1 MSKTRPTTPTTRE
14 GSSARRDG
22 SIGLG
27 VRIVASVVIL
37 WHVVAV
43 FMAGLSVP
51 PSSPLASVIAQE
63 VPMQWYLDMLAMNR
77 GHHFFAPDP
86 PPGVLV
92 RYELVDREG
101 KTIAG
106 EFPDKKEYWPRL
118 RYHRHFMLAD
128 QATVGAANENDR
140 KAGTAIFLR
149 AYGRHLL
156 RVHNGQ
162 RVRVTRVIHRI
173 LDPPRFRPPEM
184 QNWSYTHPK
193 TYEVDLEVVVQ
204 RSEIE
209 REAPRVGQVPQNQFS
224 PNQRRPAGGWSSGVV
239 R

>member
-14 GSSARRDG
+14 GSAARRDG

-43 FMAGLSVP
+43 FMGGLSMP
-51 PSSPLASVIAQE
+51 PSSRLASIIVE
-63 VPMQWYLDMLAMNR
+63 NTMEWYLDGLGMNH
-77 GHHFFAPDP
+77 GYHFFAPDP

-92 RYELVDREG
+92 RYSLVDLEG
-101 KTIAG
+101 KTIEG
-106 EFPDKKEYWPRL
+106 VFPDKKEYWPRL

-128 QATVGAANENDR
+128 QATVDAPNESDR
-140 KAGTAIFLR
+140 KAGTAILLR

-173 LDPPRFRPPEM
+173 LDPPRYRPPEM
-184 QNWSYTHPK
+184 QNWSYTHPN
-193 TYEVDLEVVVQ
+193 TYQVDTEVVVQ

-209 REAPRVGQVPQNQFS
+209 REPARVGQLPPNQFS